1 LKPTDKSKKS
11 VGASVKIRPVSF
23 RSGGRRRGVKK
34 SFPVRWIVSAAL
46 AIVLILLCAS
56 AWYVFTARQVII
68 RINPEPDHISIRGGI
83 PALKF
88 GGHYL
93 LQPGSY
99 RLKAERQCFQLIEED
114 FTVADDKR
122 QEVTF
127 IMEKQPGLVSFKAHR
142 SDQPAVSLAGAE
154 IWVDGR
160 QIGQTPGSDLEVKA
174 GRRSLVIRAD
184 KYQEAKTEID
194 VDGCR
199 RRQEM
204 DLALIPN
211 WADITIDSIPTR
223 ARLTVDGQAAGVTPL
238 TIELAAGEHELVLT
252 AEKFKPWRRAI
263 VVKANQAST
272 LETVRLLPADGTL
285 KVLTKPAGA
294 NVLLGGNFAGRTPVE
309 LKIAANI
316 RHSINIYK
324 AGYEKANRRVKLG
337 SEELKTL
344 DVTLKPKLGV
354 INFAV
359 QPPDAELFVNGK
371 SRGAVPRQ
379 LRLVAIEHRIE
390 IKKTGYRS
398 FSTRITPRPGFPQ
411 EIRINLTNPSA
422 VKKSPGAI
430 IRAKNG
436 YELKLIRPGKFTMGS
451 SRRDQGRRSNETLRI
466 IRLQKPFYIGLREV
480 TNGEFRQ
487 YSAGHNSGKFKTHS
501 LNRPE
506 LPVVRVTWEQ
516 AALFCNWLSAREGLP
531 PAYVL
536 KSGKLT
542 PANPVGKGYR
552 LPTEAEWEYCT
563 RINKSNARLKY
574 PWGNKFPPAPKSGN
588 FADESARDLL
598 SSYLSGYNDGYPV
611 SSPPAKFTANAL
623 GLYDLGGNAAE
634 WCHDYYS
641 IYAYD
646 SQKVYED
653 PPGPAEGK
661 HHVVRGSSWRM
672 SGISALRSSYRD
684 YSDDKRLDL
693 GFRVVRYL
701 E

>member
-1 LKPTDKSKKS
+1 M
-11 VGASVKIRPVSF
+11 GASVKIKPVSF
-23 RSGGRRRGVKK
+23 RSGGRGPGVKK

-46 AIVLILLCAS
+46 VVVLILLCAS

-68 RINPEPDHISIRGGI
+68 RVNPEPDHIAIRGGI
-83 PALKF
+83 AALKF

-99 RLKAERQCFQLIEED
+99 RLRAERQCFQLLEED
-114 FTVADDKR
+114 LTVTGDKR
-122 QEVTF
+122 QELAFT
-127 IMEKQPGLVSFKAHR
+127 MEKQPGLVSFKAHR
-142 SDQPAVSLAGAE
+142 SDQPSVSLAGAE

-160 QIGQTPGSDLEVKA
+160 QIGQTPGADLEVKA
-174 GRRSLVIRAD
+174 GRRSLVVRAD
-184 KYQEAKTEID
+184 KYQEAKTEMD
-194 VDGCR
+194 VEGCL

-211 WADITIDSIPTR
+211 WADISIDSVPTG
-223 ARLTVDGQAAGVTPL
+223 ARLTVDGQTAGITPL
-238 TIELAAGEHELVLT
+238 KIELAAGEHELVLT
-252 AEKFKPWRRAI
+252 AEKFKPWRQTI
-263 VVKANQAST
+263 VVKANQART
-272 LETVRLLPADGTL
+272 LDTVRLLPADGTL
-285 KVLTKPAGA
+285 TVRTEPAGA

-324 AGYEKANRRVKLG
+324 AGYEKANREVKLG

-344 DVTLKPKLGV
+344 DVTLKPKLGL

-359 QPPDAELFVNGK
+359 QPPDAELLVNGK

-390 IKKTGYRS
+390 IKKAGYRS
-398 FSTRITPRPGFPQ
+398 FRTRITPRPGFPQ

-422 VKKSPGAI
+422 VKKSPDAM

-436 YELKLIRPGKFTMGS
+436 YELNLIRPGKFTMGS
-451 SRRDQGRRSNETLRI
+451 SRREQGRRSNETLRI
-466 IRLQKPFYIGLREV
+466 IRLQKPFYIGVREV
-480 TNGEFRQ
+480 INREFRQ
-487 YSAGHNSGKFKTHS
+487 YSAGHNSGKFKNYS

-552 LPTEAEWEYCT
+552 LPTEAEWEYCA
-563 RINKSNARLKY
+563 RFNKNNARLKY
-574 PWGNKFPPAPKSGN
+574 PWGNEFPPAPKSGN

-598 SSYLSGYNDGYPV
+598 SAYLSGYNDGYPV
-611 SSPPAKFTANAL
+611 SAPPAKFTASAL